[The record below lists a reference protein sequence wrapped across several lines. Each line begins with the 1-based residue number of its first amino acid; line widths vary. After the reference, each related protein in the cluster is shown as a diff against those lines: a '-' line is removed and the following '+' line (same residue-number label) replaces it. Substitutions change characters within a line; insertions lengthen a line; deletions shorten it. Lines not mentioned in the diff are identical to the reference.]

1 MKITYIHIELRG
13 EYKMKE
19 TLYLKDE
26 LAILNYSTGY
36 AHTGDQLLKSS
47 TFSNYVLNYMDY
59 LKVNNEELYFYA
71 LNGKTPREATF
82 EILKVLRMLR
92 IFKVDE
98 VESGYLNNKAKLL
111 EFVEEMYNY
120 WKKHQRFSVI
130 SIGTNNTLQDFT
142 FVGADSNFNNLILAL
157 YRNIEEQIMGRRNRV
172 YRQMQA
178 GTNAS
183 ISVRRLVNNKL
194 SAKYEKLKNIEM
206 IESVMLRTP
215 MILHPKSNKRT
226 GMFSETDVNPIEAFT
241 GNKDEWYCYPCKI
254 GTLLAFIYF
263 HRDFISSAV
272 SLANLFELANIDECR
287 KKPDLIVL
295 FGNEDGKDQTTFH
308 YDEEEDVWV
317 GCVSY
322 HERIEYFGYL
332 KKMSLTLHN
341 VRKMQKGWLPI
352 HGAFV
357 NITLKSGKR
366 KGIMLMGDSGAG
378 KSESIE
384 ALKLAGKDVIKDI
397 EIVFDD
403 MGTIHLEDGIPY
415 GQGTE
420 IGAFIRLDD
429 LDPGTPYRDMDRSIF
444 MNPESSNNARV
455 ITPAAPY
462 DIVATNHRIDL
473 FAYANNYDSD
483 LGLHRFEVLQDAKD
497 TCKEGKRM
505 AKGTTQEVGI
515 STTYFANPF
524 GPMQQQEIC
533 EPLIDQMFEALRD
546 SGVFVGEIYTH
557 LGLDK
562 ENRDG
567 INHAARE
574 LLAFIEK
581 D

>member
-1 MKITYIHIELRG
+1 
-13 EYKMKE
+13 MKE
-19 TLYLKDE
+19 TLYLNKE
-26 LAILNYSTGY
+26 LAILNYSAGY
-36 AHTGDQLLKSS
+36 ARNPEQLLKSS
-47 TFSNYVLNYMDY
+47 TFSNYVHNYIDY
-59 LKVNNEELYFYA
+59 LKEADEDLYYYVI
-71 LNGKTPREATF
+71 NGKTARESTVELIKLF
-82 EILKVLRMLR
+82 RMLR
-92 IFKVDE
+92 IFKIDE
-98 VESGYLNNKAKLL
+98 IESPYLHDKGRLL
-111 EFVEEMYNY
+111 ELIEEMYNF
-120 WKKHQRFSVI
+120 WKRHQRFSVI
-130 SIGTNNTLQDFT
+130 HSGNGNALQDLS
-142 FVGADSNFNNLILAL
+142 FVQADSNFNNLILAV
-157 YRNIEEQIMGRRNRV
+157 YRSLEEEIMGRKNRV

-178 GTNAS
+178 GTNAA
-183 ISVRRLVNNKL
+183 ISVQNLNVKL
-194 SAKYEKLKNIEM
+194 SDTYAALKDIPF
-206 IESVMLRTP
+206 ITSVMLRTP

-226 GMFSETDVNPIEAFT
+226 GMFTETENNPIHEFS
-241 GNKDEWYCYPCKI
+241 GDKDTWFCYPCKI
-254 GTLLAFIYF
+254 GSLLAFVYF

-272 SLANLFELANIDECR
+272 SLGNLFELATVDECR
-287 KKPDLIVL
+287 KKPDLICL

-308 YDEEEDVWV
+308 YDKEEDIWI

-322 HERIEYFGYL
+322 NERIEYFGYL

-341 VRKMQKGWLPI
+341 VRKMQHGWLPI

-357 NITLKSGKR
+357 NITLKNGKR

-384 ALKLAGKDVIKDI
+384 ALKIAGKDVIKDI
-397 EIVFDD
+397 EVVFDD

-462 DIVATNHRIDL
+462 EIVAMNHRIDL
-473 FAYANNYDSD
+473 FAYTNNYDD
-483 LGLHRFEVLQDAKD
+483 KLGLHRFDNIEDAKA
-497 TCKEGKRM
+497 TCVEGKRM

-524 GPMQQQEIC
+524 GPMQQQEVC
-533 EPLIDQMFEALRD
+533 DPLIDKMFKALRD
-546 SGVFVGEIYTH
+546 NGVFVGEIYTH
-557 LGLDK
+557 LGLSK

-567 INHAARE
+567 INLAAKQ
-574 LLAFIEK
+574 LLEFIEK

>member
-1 MKITYIHIELRG
+1 
-13 EYKMKE
+13 MKE
-19 TLYLKDE
+19 TLYLNKE
-26 LAILNYSTGY
+26 LAILNYSAGY
-36 AHTGDQLLKSS
+36 ARNPEQLLKSS
-47 TFSNYVLNYMDY
+47 TFSNYVHNYIDY
-59 LKVNNEELYFYA
+59 LKEADEDLYYYVI
-71 LNGKTPREATF
+71 NGKTARESTVELIKLF
-82 EILKVLRMLR
+82 RMLR
-92 IFKVDE
+92 IFKIDE
-98 VESGYLNNKAKLL
+98 IESPYLHDKGRLL
-111 EFVEEMYNY
+111 ELIEEMYNF
-120 WKKHQRFSVI
+120 WKRHQRFSVI
-130 SIGTNNTLQDFT
+130 HSGSGNALQDLS
-142 FVGADSNFNNLILAL
+142 FVQADSNFNNLILAV
-157 YRNIEEQIMGRRNRV
+157 YRSLEEEIMGRKNRV

-178 GTNAS
+178 GTNAA
-183 ISVRRLVNNKL
+183 ISVHNLNVKL
-194 SAKYEKLKNIEM
+194 SDTYAALKDIPF
-206 IESVMLRTP
+206 ITSVMLRTP

-226 GMFSETDVNPIEAFT
+226 GMFTETENNPIHEFS
-241 GNKDEWYCYPCKI
+241 GDKDTWFCYPCKI
-254 GTLLAFIYF
+254 GSLLAFVYF

-272 SLANLFELANIDECR
+272 SLGNLFELATVDECR
-287 KKPDLIVL
+287 KKPDLICL

-308 YDEEEDVWV
+308 YDKEEDIWI

-322 HERIEYFGYL
+322 NERIEYFGYL

-341 VRKMQKGWLPI
+341 VRKMQHGWLPI

-357 NITLKSGKR
+357 NITLKNGKR

-384 ALKLAGKDVIKDI
+384 ALKIAGKDVIKDI
-397 EIVFDD
+397 EVVFDD

-462 DIVATNHRIDL
+462 EIVAMNHRIDL
-473 FAYANNYDSD
+473 FAYANNYDD
-483 LGLHRFEVLQDAKD
+483 KLGLHRFDNIEDAKA
-497 TCKEGKRM
+497 TCVEGKRM

-524 GPMQQQEIC
+524 GPMQQQEVC
-533 EPLIDQMFEALRD
+533 DPLIDKMFKALRD
-546 SGVFVGEIYTH
+546 NGVFVGEIYTH
-557 LGLDK
+557 LGLSK

-567 INHAARE
+567 INLAAKQ
-574 LLAFIEK
+574 LLEFIEK

>member
-1 MKITYIHIELRG
+1 
-13 EYKMKE
+13 MKE
-19 TLYLKDE
+19 KLYLTKE
-26 LAILNYSTGY
+26 LAILNYSAGY
-36 AHTGDQLLKSS
+36 AHTPDQMLNSS
-47 TFSNYVLNYMDY
+47 TFSNFVHNYLDY
-59 LKVNNEELYFYA
+59 LKETNDDLYFYA
-71 LNGKTPREATF
+71 LNGKTAREATF
-82 EILKVLRMLR
+82 EILKLFRLLRV
-92 IFKVDE
+92 FKTE
-98 VESGYLNNKAKLL
+98 EIESDYLHDKTKLL
-111 EFVEEMYNY
+111 EFVEMMYDY
-120 WKKHQRFSVI
+120 WKKHQRFSVV
-130 SIGTNNTLQDFT
+130 SVGQGNALQDMS
-142 FVGADSNFNNLILAL
+142 FVNADSNFHTLIIGA
-157 YRNIEEQIMGRRNRV
+157 YRHIEERIMGRKNRV
-172 YRQMQA
+172 YRQLQA
-178 GTNAS
+178 GTNAA
-183 ISVRRLVNNKL
+183 IAVKKIYNTKL
-194 SAKYEKLKNIEM
+194 SEKYNALKGIEF
-206 IESVMLRTP
+206 IQSVMLRTP

-226 GMFSETDVNPIEAFT
+226 GMFTETEENPIHDFT
-241 GNKDEWYCYPCKI
+241 GNEDEWFCYPCKV

-263 HRDFISSAV
+263 HRDFMSSAV
-272 SLANLFELANIDECR
+272 SLANLFELANEDECL
-287 KKPDLIVL
+287 KKPDLICL
-295 FGNEDGKDQTTFH
+295 FGNQDNKEQTTFH
-308 YDEEEDVWV
+308 YDEEDDVWV

-332 KKMSLTLHN
+332 KKMTLTLHN

-357 NITLKSGKR
+357 NITLKSGQR

-384 ALKLAGKDVIKDI
+384 ALKIAGADVIKDI
-397 EIVFDD
+397 EVVFDD
-403 MGTIHLEDGIPY
+403 MGTIHLEDGVPY

-462 DIVATNHRIDL
+462 EIVAMNHKIDL
-473 FAYANNYDSD
+473 FAYANNYDD
-483 LGLHRFEVLQDAKD
+483 KLGLYRFENLEDAKA

-533 EPLIDQMFEALRD
+533 EPLIDKMFTALRD
-546 SGVFVGEIYTH
+546 NGVFVGEIYTH
-557 LGLDK
+557 LGLNK
-562 ENRDG
+562 ENREG
-567 INHAARE
+567 INIAAKQ
-574 LLAFIEK
+574 LLDFIEK

>member
-1 MKITYIHIELRG
+1 
-13 EYKMKE
+13 MKE
-19 TLYLKDE
+19 TLYLNKE
-26 LAILNYSTGY
+26 LAILNYSAGY
-36 AHTGDQLLKSS
+36 ARNPEQLLKSS
-47 TFSNYVLNYMDY
+47 TFSNYVHNYIDY
-59 LKVNNEELYFYA
+59 LKEADEDLYYYVI
-71 LNGKTPREATF
+71 NGKTARESTVELIKLF
-82 EILKVLRMLR
+82 RMLR
-92 IFKVDE
+92 IFKIDE
-98 VESGYLNNKAKLL
+98 IESPYLHDKGRLL
-111 EFVEEMYNY
+111 ELIEEMYNF
-120 WKKHQRFSVI
+120 WKRHQRFSVI
-130 SIGTNNTLQDFT
+130 HSGSGNALQDLS
-142 FVGADSNFNNLILAL
+142 FVQADSNFNNLILAV
-157 YRNIEEQIMGRRNRV
+157 YRSLEEEIMGRKNRV

-178 GTNAS
+178 GTNAA
-183 ISVRRLVNNKL
+183 ISVQNLNVKL
-194 SAKYEKLKNIEM
+194 SDTYAALKDIPF
-206 IESVMLRTP
+206 ITSVMLRTP

-226 GMFSETDVNPIEAFT
+226 GMFTETENNPIHEFS
-241 GNKDEWYCYPCKI
+241 GDKDTWFCYPCKI
-254 GTLLAFIYF
+254 GSLLAFVYF

-272 SLANLFELANIDECR
+272 SLGNLFELATVDECR
-287 KKPDLIVL
+287 KKPDLICL

-308 YDEEEDVWV
+308 YDKEEDIWI

-322 HERIEYFGYL
+322 NERIEYFGYL

-341 VRKMQKGWLPI
+341 VRKMQHGWLPI

-357 NITLKSGKR
+357 NITLKNGKR

-384 ALKLAGKDVIKDI
+384 ALKIAGKDVIKDI
-397 EIVFDD
+397 EVVFDD

-462 DIVATNHRIDL
+462 EIVAMNHRIDL
-473 FAYANNYDSD
+473 FAYANNYDD
-483 LGLHRFEVLQDAKD
+483 KLGLHRFDNIEDAKA
-497 TCKEGKRM
+497 TCVEGKRM

-524 GPMQQQEIC
+524 GPMQQQEVC
-533 EPLIDQMFEALRD
+533 DPLIDKMFKALRD
-546 SGVFVGEIYTH
+546 NGVFVGEIYTH
-557 LGLDK
+557 LGLSK

-567 INHAARE
+567 INLAAKQ
-574 LLAFIEK
+574 LLEFIEK

>member
-1 MKITYIHIELRG
+1 
-13 EYKMKE
+13 MKE
-19 TLYLKDE
+19 TLYLNKE
-26 LAILNYSTGY
+26 LAILNYSAGY
-36 AHTGDQLLKSS
+36 ARNPEQLLKSS
-47 TFSNYVLNYMDY
+47 TFSNYVHNYIDY
-59 LKVNNEELYFYA
+59 LKEADEDLYYYVI
-71 LNGKTPREATF
+71 NGKTARESTVELIKLF
-82 EILKVLRMLR
+82 RMLR
-92 IFKVDE
+92 IFKIDE
-98 VESGYLNNKAKLL
+98 IESPYLHDKGRLL
-111 EFVEEMYNY
+111 ELIEEMYNF
-120 WKKHQRFSVI
+120 WKRHQRFSVI
-130 SIGTNNTLQDFT
+130 HSGSGNALQDLS
-142 FVGADSNFNNLILAL
+142 FVQADSSFNNLILAV
-157 YRNIEEQIMGRRNRV
+157 YRSLEEEIMGRKNRV

-178 GTNAS
+178 GTNAA
-183 ISVRRLVNNKL
+183 ISVQNLNVKL
-194 SAKYEKLKNIEM
+194 SDTYAALKDIPF
-206 IESVMLRTP
+206 ITSVMLRTP

-226 GMFSETDVNPIEAFT
+226 GMFTETENNPIHEFS
-241 GNKDEWYCYPCKI
+241 GDKDTWFCYPCKI
-254 GTLLAFIYF
+254 GSLLAFVYF

-272 SLANLFELANIDECR
+272 SLGNLFELATVDECR
-287 KKPDLIVL
+287 KKPDLICL

-308 YDEEEDVWV
+308 YDKEEDIWI

-322 HERIEYFGYL
+322 NERIEYFGYL

-341 VRKMQKGWLPI
+341 VRKMQHGWLPI

-357 NITLKSGKR
+357 NITLKNGKR

-384 ALKLAGKDVIKDI
+384 ALKIAGKDVIKDI
-397 EIVFDD
+397 EVVFDD

-462 DIVATNHRIDL
+462 EIVAMNHRIDL
-473 FAYANNYDSD
+473 FAYANNYDD
-483 LGLHRFEVLQDAKD
+483 KLGLHRFDNIEDAKA
-497 TCKEGKRM
+497 TCVEGKRM

-524 GPMQQQEIC
+524 GPMQQQEVC
-533 EPLIDQMFEALRD
+533 DSLIDKMFKALRD
-546 SGVFVGEIYTH
+546 NGVFVGEIYTH
-557 LGLDK
+557 LGLSK

-567 INHAARE
+567 INLAAKQ
-574 LLAFIEK
+574 LLEFIEK

>member
-1 MKITYIHIELRG
+1 
-13 EYKMKE
+13 MKE
-19 TLYLKDE
+19 TLYLNKE
-26 LAILNYSTGY
+26 LAILNYSAGY
-36 AHTGDQLLKSS
+36 ARNPEQLLKSS
-47 TFSNYVLNYMDY
+47 TFSNYVHNFIDY
-59 LKVNNEELYFYA
+59 LKEADEDLYYYVI
-71 LNGKTPREATF
+71 NGKTARESTVELIKLF
-82 EILKVLRMLR
+82 RMLR
-92 IFKVDE
+92 IFKIDE
-98 VESGYLNNKAKLL
+98 IESPYLHDKGRLL
-111 EFVEEMYNY
+111 ELIEEMYNF
-120 WKKHQRFSVI
+120 WKRHQRFSVI
-130 SIGTNNTLQDFT
+130 HSGSGNALQDLS
-142 FVGADSNFNNLILAL
+142 FVQADSNFNNLILAV
-157 YRNIEEQIMGRRNRV
+157 YRSLEEEIMGRKNRV

-178 GTNAS
+178 GTNAA
-183 ISVRRLVNNKL
+183 ISVQNLNVKL
-194 SAKYEKLKNIEM
+194 SDTYAALKDIPF
-206 IESVMLRTP
+206 ITSVMLRTP

-226 GMFSETDVNPIEAFT
+226 GMFTETENNPIHEFS
-241 GNKDEWYCYPCKI
+241 GDKDTWFCYPCKI
-254 GTLLAFIYF
+254 GSLLAFVYF

-272 SLANLFELANIDECR
+272 SLGNLFELATDDECR
-287 KKPDLIVL
+287 KKPDLICL

-308 YDEEEDVWV
+308 YDKEEDIWI

-322 HERIEYFGYL
+322 NERIEYFGYL

-341 VRKMQKGWLPI
+341 VRKMQHGWLPI

-357 NITLKSGKR
+357 NITLKNGKR

-384 ALKLAGKDVIKDI
+384 ALKIAGKDVIKDI
-397 EIVFDD
+397 EVVFDD

-462 DIVATNHRIDL
+462 EIVAMNHRIDL
-473 FAYANNYDSD
+473 FAYANNYDD
-483 LGLHRFEVLQDAKD
+483 KLGLHRFDNIEDAKA
-497 TCKEGKRM
+497 TCVEGKRM

-524 GPMQQQEIC
+524 GPMQQQEVC
-533 EPLIDQMFEALRD
+533 DPLIDKMFKALRD
-546 SGVFVGEIYTH
+546 NGVFVGEIYTH
-557 LGLDK
+557 LGLSK

-567 INHAARE
+567 INLAAKQ
-574 LLAFIEK
+574 LLEFIEK

>member
-1 MKITYIHIELRG
+1 
-13 EYKMKE
+13 MKE
-19 TLYLKDE
+19 TLYLNSE
-26 LAILNYSTGY
+26 LAILNYSAGY
-36 AHTGDQLLKSS
+36 AHTGDELLNSS
-47 TFSNYVLNYMDY
+47 TFSNYVQNYLDY
-59 LKVNNEELYFYA
+59 LKKEDDDLYFYA
-71 LNGKTPREATF
+71 INGKTPREATF
-82 EILKVLRMLR
+82 EILKLFRMLR
-92 IFKVDE
+92 VFKVDE
-98 VESGYLNNKAKLL
+98 IESAYLNDKAKLL
-111 EFVEEMYNY
+111 EFVEEMYNF
-120 WKKHQRFSVI
+120 WKKHQRFSVM
-130 SIGTNNTLQDFT
+130 STGQGSGMQVLS
-142 FVGADSNFNNLILAL
+142 FVVADSNFNTLILSL
-157 YRNIEEQIMGRRNRV
+157 YRNIEEQIMGRKNRV
-172 YRQMQA
+172 YRQLQA

-183 ISVRRLVNNKL
+183 IAVRKNKSFKL
-194 SAKYEKLKNIEM
+194 SAKYEKLKNIEF

-215 MILHPKSNKRT
+215 MILHPKSNKRV
-226 GMFSETDVNPIEAFT
+226 GMFEETEANPIDKFSGT
-241 GNKDEWYCYPCKI
+241 PDEWFCYPCKI

-272 SLANLFELANIDECR
+272 SLANLFELANVDECR
-287 KKPDLIVL
+287 KKPDLICL
-295 FGNEDGKDQTTFH
+295 FGNEDGEDATTFH
-308 YDEEEDVWV
+308 YDAKDDVWI

-322 HERIEYFGYL
+322 NERIEYFGYL

-384 ALKLAGKDVIKDI
+384 ALKVAGKDVIKDI
-397 EIVFDD
+397 EVVFDD

-415 GQGTE
+415 GQGSE

-444 MNPESSNNARV
+444 MNPESSTNARV

-462 DIVATNHRIDL
+462 EVVATNHRIDL
-473 FAYANNYDSD
+473 FAYANNYDD
-483 LGLHRFEVLQDAKD
+483 KLGLHVFDTIDEAID

-524 GPMQQQEIC
+524 GPMQQQDIC
-533 EPLIDQMFEALRD
+533 EPLIYQMFKSLKETN
-546 SGVFVGEIYTH
+546 VVIGEIYTH

-567 INHAARE
+567 INKAAME
-574 LLAFIEK
+574 LLDFIEK

>member
-1 MKITYIHIELRG
+1 
-13 EYKMKE
+13 MKE
-19 TLYLKDE
+19 TLYLNKE
-26 LAILNYSTGY
+26 LAILNYSAGY
-36 AHTGDQLLKSS
+36 ARNPEQLLKSS
-47 TFSNYVLNYMDY
+47 TFSNYVHNYIDY
-59 LKVNNEELYFYA
+59 LKEADEDLYYYVI
-71 LNGKTPREATF
+71 NGKTARESTVELIKLF
-82 EILKVLRMLR
+82 RMLR
-92 IFKVDE
+92 IFKIDE
-98 VESGYLNNKAKLL
+98 IESPYLHDKGRLL
-111 EFVEEMYNY
+111 ELIEEMYNF
-120 WKKHQRFSVI
+120 WKRHQRFSVI
-130 SIGTNNTLQDFT
+130 HSGSGNALQDLSFLQ
-142 FVGADSNFNNLILAL
+142 ADSNFNNLILAV
-157 YRNIEEQIMGRRNRV
+157 YRSLEEEIMGRKNRV

-178 GTNAS
+178 GTNAA
-183 ISVRRLVNNKL
+183 ISVQNLNVKL
-194 SAKYEKLKNIEM
+194 SDTYAALKDIPF
-206 IESVMLRTP
+206 ITSVMLRTP

-226 GMFSETDVNPIEAFT
+226 GMFTETENNPIHEFS
-241 GNKDEWYCYPCKI
+241 GDKDTWFCYPCKI
-254 GTLLAFIYF
+254 GSLLAFVYF

-272 SLANLFELANIDECR
+272 SLGNLFELATVDECR
-287 KKPDLIVL
+287 KKPDLICL

-308 YDEEEDVWV
+308 YDKEEDIWI

-322 HERIEYFGYL
+322 NERIEYFGYL

-341 VRKMQKGWLPI
+341 VRKMQHGWLPI

-357 NITLKSGKR
+357 NITLKNGKR

-384 ALKLAGKDVIKDI
+384 ALKIAGKDVIKDI
-397 EIVFDD
+397 EVVFDD

-462 DIVATNHRIDL
+462 EIVAMNHRIDL
-473 FAYANNYDSD
+473 FAYANNYDD
-483 LGLHRFEVLQDAKD
+483 KLGLHRFDNIEDAKA
-497 TCKEGKRM
+497 TCVEGKRM

-524 GPMQQQEIC
+524 GPMQQQEVC
-533 EPLIDQMFEALRD
+533 DPLIDKMFKALRD
-546 SGVFVGEIYTH
+546 NGVFVGEIYTH
-557 LGLDK
+557 LGLSK

-567 INHAARE
+567 INLAAKQ
-574 LLAFIEK
+574 LLEFIEK

>member
-1 MKITYIHIELRG
+1 
-13 EYKMKE
+13 MKE
-19 TLYLKDE
+19 ALYLNGE
-26 LAILNYSTGY
+26 LAIVNYSRAY
-36 AHTGDQLLKSS
+36 AHSLEQLLNSS
-47 TFSNYVLNYMDY
+47 TFSNYVQNYLEY
-59 LKVNNEELYFYA
+59 LQAHNEDLYNYA
-71 LNGKTPREATF
+71 LNGKTAREATF
-82 EILKVLRMLR
+82 EILKLFRLLRVFR
-92 IFKVDE
+92 
-98 VESGYLNNKAKLL
+98 VEELQSDYLNDKACLL
-111 EFVEEMYNY
+111 EFVEEGYNF
-120 WKKHQRFSVI
+120 WKRHQRFSVLFYAEG
-130 SIGTNNTLQDFT
+130 STLQDFN
-142 FVGADSNFNNLILAL
+142 FVAADSNFNTMILSV
-157 YRNIEEQIMGRRNRV
+157 YRSLEEQIQGRKNRV
-172 YRQMQA
+172 YRQLQA

-183 ISVRRLVNNKL
+183 IAVRVNSHIKL
-194 SAKYEKLKNIEM
+194 SDTYAKLKAIPFIEG
-206 IESVMLRTP
+206 VMLRTP

-226 GMFSETDVNPIEAFT
+226 GMFEETDHNPIERFS
-241 GNKDEWYCYPCKI
+241 GNSDEWFCYPCKI
-254 GTLLAFIYF
+254 GSLLAFIYF

-272 SLANLFELANIDECR
+272 SLANLFELANADECR
-287 KKPDLIVL
+287 KKPDLICL
-295 FGNEDGKDQTTFH
+295 FGNKDGLDATDFY
-308 YDEEEDVWV
+308 YDEQEDIWV
-317 GCVSY
+317 GSVSY

-341 VRKMQKGWLPI
+341 LRKMQQGWLPI

-366 KGIMLMGDSGAG
+366 KSIMLMGDSGAG

-384 ALKLAGKDVIKDI
+384 ALKNAGKDVIKDI
-397 EIVFDD
+397 EVVFDD
-403 MGTIHLEDGIPY
+403 MGTIHLEDGVPY

-462 DIVATNHRIDL
+462 EVVAENHRIDL
-473 FAYANNYDSD
+473 FAYANNYDD
-483 LGLHRFEVLQDAKD
+483 KNGLQRLDIDAAMA

-524 GPMQQQEIC
+524 GPMQKQEVC
-533 EPLIDQMFEALRD
+533 EPLIMQMFEAMRD
-546 SGVFVGEIYTH
+546 NGVFIGEIYTH

-562 ENRDG
+562 ENREG
-567 INHAARE
+567 INIAAKE
-574 LLAFIEK
+574 LLEFIEK

>member
-1 MKITYIHIELRG
+1 
-13 EYKMKE
+13 MKE
-19 TLYLKDE
+19 TLYLTQD
-26 LAILNYSTGY
+26 LAIINYSTGY
-36 AHTGDQLLKSS
+36 AKTAEQLLKSS
-47 TFSNYVLNYMDY
+47 TFSNFVHNYMDY
-59 LKVNNEELYFYA
+59 LKEHHEDLYDFA
-71 LNGKTPREATF
+71 LQKKTPREATV
-82 EILKVLRMLR
+82 EIVKLFRMMR
-92 IFKVDE
+92 IFKIDE
-98 VESGYLNNKAKLL
+98 IESVYLEDKKSLL
-111 EFVEEMYNY
+111 EFLEGMYNF
-120 WKKHQRFSVI
+120 WKRHQRFSVVHM
-130 SIGTNNTLQDFT
+130 GDGNVLQDSS
-142 FVGADSNFNNLILAL
+142 FVQADSNFNSLVRSC
-157 YRNIEEQIMGRRNRV
+157 YRDIEEQIMGRKNRV

-178 GTNAS
+178 GTNAA
-183 ISVRRLVNNKL
+183 IAVRNVDVKL
-194 SAKYEKLKNIEM
+194 SDAYNALKGIPL
-206 IESVMLRTP
+206 ISSVMLRTP

-226 GMFSETDVNPIEAFT
+226 GMFTETDTNPISSFT
-241 GNKDEWYCYPCKI
+241 GDKDTWFAYPCKI
-254 GTLLAFIYF
+254 GSLLAFIYF

-272 SLANLFELANIDECR
+272 SLGNLFELATEEECR
-287 KKPDLIVL
+287 KKPDLICL
-295 FGNEDGKDQTTFH
+295 FGNEDGKDQTVFH
-308 YDEEEDVWV
+308 YDEQEDVWV

-341 VRKMQKGWLPI
+341 VRMMQKGWLPI

-357 NITLKSGKR
+357 NITLKNGKR

-384 ALKLAGKDVIKDI
+384 ALKIVGKDVIKDI
-397 EIVFDD
+397 EVVFDD

-462 DIVATNHRIDL
+462 EVVAKNHKIDL
-473 FAYANNYDSD
+473 FAYANNYDD
-483 LGLHRFEVLQDAKD
+483 KLGLHRFDKLEDAKA
-497 TCKEGKRM
+497 TCVEGKRM

-533 EPLIDQMFEALRD
+533 DPLIDQMFTALRD
-546 SGVFVGEIYTH
+546 NGVFVGEIYTH
-557 LGLDK
+557 LGLSK

-567 INHAARE
+567 INHAAKE

>member
-1 MKITYIHIELRG
+1 
-13 EYKMKE
+13 MKE
-19 TLYLKDE
+19 TLYLNKE
-26 LAILNYSTGY
+26 LAILNYSAGY
-36 AHTGDQLLKSS
+36 ARNPEQLLKSS
-47 TFSNYVLNYMDY
+47 TFSNYVHNFIDY
-59 LKVNNEELYFYA
+59 LKEADEDLYYYVI
-71 LNGKTPREATF
+71 NGKTARESTVELIKLF
-82 EILKVLRMLR
+82 RMLR
-92 IFKVDE
+92 IFKIDE
-98 VESGYLNNKAKLL
+98 IESPYLHDKGRLL
-111 EFVEEMYNY
+111 ELIEEMYNF
-120 WKKHQRFSVI
+120 WKRHQRFSVI
-130 SIGTNNTLQDFT
+130 HSGSGNALQDLS
-142 FVGADSNFNNLILAL
+142 FVQADSNFNNLILAV
-157 YRNIEEQIMGRRNRV
+157 YRSLEEEIMGRKNRV

-178 GTNAS
+178 GTNAA
-183 ISVRRLVNNKL
+183 ISVQNLNVKL
-194 SAKYEKLKNIEM
+194 SDTYAALKDIPF
-206 IESVMLRTP
+206 ITSVMLRTP

-226 GMFSETDVNPIEAFT
+226 GMFTETENNPIHEFS
-241 GNKDEWYCYPCKI
+241 GDKDTWFCYPCKI
-254 GTLLAFIYF
+254 GSLLAFVYF

-272 SLANLFELANIDECR
+272 SLGNLFELATVDECR
-287 KKPDLIVL
+287 KKPDLICL

-308 YDEEEDVWV
+308 YDKEEDIWI

-322 HERIEYFGYL
+322 NERIEYFGYL

-341 VRKMQKGWLPI
+341 VRKMQHGWLPI

-357 NITLKSGKR
+357 NITLKNGKR

-384 ALKLAGKDVIKDI
+384 TLKIAGKDVIKDI
-397 EIVFDD
+397 EVVFDD

-462 DIVATNHRIDL
+462 EIVAMNHRIDL
-473 FAYANNYDSD
+473 FAYANNYDD
-483 LGLHRFEVLQDAKD
+483 KLGLHRFDNIEDAKA
-497 TCKEGKRM
+497 TCVEGKRM

-524 GPMQQQEIC
+524 GPMQQQEVC
-533 EPLIDQMFEALRD
+533 DPLIDKMFKALRD
-546 SGVFVGEIYTH
+546 NGVFVGEIYTH
-557 LGLDK
+557 LGLSK

-567 INHAARE
+567 INLAAKQ
-574 LLAFIEK
+574 LLEFIEK

>member
-1 MKITYIHIELRG
+1 
-13 EYKMKE
+13 MKE
-19 TLYLKDE
+19 TLYLNKE
-26 LAILNYSTGY
+26 LAILNYSAGY
-36 AHTGDQLLKSS
+36 ARNPEQLLKSS
-47 TFSNYVLNYMDY
+47 TFSNYVHNYIDY
-59 LKVNNEELYFYA
+59 LKEADEDLYYYVI
-71 LNGKTPREATF
+71 NGKTARESTVELIKLF
-82 EILKVLRMLR
+82 RMLR
-92 IFKVDE
+92 IFKIDE
-98 VESGYLNNKAKLL
+98 IESPYLHDKGRLL
-111 EFVEEMYNY
+111 ELIEEMYNF
-120 WKKHQRFSVI
+120 WKRHQRFSVI
-130 SIGTNNTLQDFT
+130 HSGSGNALQDLS
-142 FVGADSNFNNLILAL
+142 FVQADSSFNNLILAV
-157 YRNIEEQIMGRRNRV
+157 YRSLEEEIMGRKNRV

-178 GTNAS
+178 GTNAA
-183 ISVRRLVNNKL
+183 ISVQNLNVKL
-194 SAKYEKLKNIEM
+194 SDTYAALKDIPF
-206 IESVMLRTP
+206 ITSVMLRTP

-226 GMFSETDVNPIEAFT
+226 GMFTETENNPIHEFS
-241 GNKDEWYCYPCKI
+241 GDKDTWFCYPCKI
-254 GTLLAFIYF
+254 GSLLAFVYF

-272 SLANLFELANIDECR
+272 SLGNLFELATVDECR
-287 KKPDLIVL
+287 KKPDLICL

-308 YDEEEDVWV
+308 YDKEEDIWI

-322 HERIEYFGYL
+322 NERIEYFGYL

-341 VRKMQKGWLPI
+341 VRKMQHGWLPI

-357 NITLKSGKR
+357 NITLKNGKR

-384 ALKLAGKDVIKDI
+384 ALKIAGKDVIKDI
-397 EIVFDD
+397 EVVFDD

-462 DIVATNHRIDL
+462 EIVAMNHRIDL
-473 FAYANNYDSD
+473 FAYANNYDD
-483 LGLHRFEVLQDAKD
+483 KLGLHRFDNIEDAKA
-497 TCKEGKRM
+497 TCVEGKRM

-524 GPMQQQEIC
+524 GPMQQQEVC
-533 EPLIDQMFEALRD
+533 DPLIDKMFKALRD
-546 SGVFVGEIYTH
+546 NGVFVGEIYTH
-557 LGLDK
+557 LGLSK

-567 INHAARE
+567 INLAAKQ
-574 LLAFIEK
+574 LLEFIEK

>member
-1 MKITYIHIELRG
+1 
-13 EYKMKE
+13 MKE
-19 TLYLKDE
+19 KLYLTKE
-26 LAILNYSTGY
+26 LAILNYSAGY
-36 AHTGDQLLKSS
+36 AHTPDQLLNSS
-47 TFSNYVLNYMDY
+47 TFSNFVHNYLDY
-59 LKVNNEELYFYA
+59 LKETYDDLYFYA
-71 LNGKTPREATF
+71 LNGKTAREATF
-82 EILKVLRMLR
+82 EILKLFRLLRV
-92 IFKVDE
+92 FKTE
-98 VESGYLNNKAKLL
+98 EIESDYLHDKAKLL
-111 EFVEEMYNY
+111 EFVEMMYDF
-120 WKKHQRFSVI
+120 WKKHQRFSVV
-130 SIGTNNTLQDFT
+130 SVGQGNALQDMS
-142 FVGADSNFNNLILAL
+142 FVNADSNFHTLIIGA
-157 YRNIEEQIMGRRNRV
+157 YRHIEERIMGRKNRV
-172 YRQMQA
+172 YRQLQA
-178 GTNAS
+178 GTNAAVAVKK
-183 ISVRRLVNNKL
+183 IHNTKL
-194 SAKYEKLKNIEM
+194 SEKYDALKDIEF
-206 IESVMLRTP
+206 IQSVMLRTP

-226 GMFSETDVNPIEAFT
+226 GMFTEVEENPIHDFT
-241 GNKDEWYCYPCKI
+241 GNGDEWFCFPCKVV
-254 GTLLAFIYF
+254 TLLAFIYF
-263 HRDFISSAV
+263 HRDFMASAV
-272 SLANLFELANIDECR
+272 SLANLFELANEDECL
-287 KKPDLIVL
+287 KKPDLICL
-295 FGNEDGKDQTTFH
+295 FGNQDNKEQTTFH
-308 YDEEEDVWV
+308 YDAEDDVWI

-332 KKMSLTLHN
+332 KKMTLTLHN

-384 ALKLAGKDVIKDI
+384 ALKIAGADVIKDI
-397 EIVFDD
+397 EVVFDD
-403 MGTIHLEDGIPY
+403 MGTIHLEDGVPY

-462 DIVATNHRIDL
+462 EIVAMNHKIDL
-473 FAYANNYDSD
+473 FAYANNYDD
-483 LGLHRFEVLQDAKD
+483 KLGMHRFEDLEDAKA

-533 EPLIDQMFEALRD
+533 EPLIDQMFTALRD
-546 SGVFVGEIYTH
+546 NGVFVGEIYTH
-557 LGLDK
+557 LGLNK
-562 ENRDG
+562 ENREG
-567 INHAARE
+567 INIAAKQ
-574 LLAFIEK
+574 LLEFIEK